1 MISEVTTTYKETR
14 NGIDASFSHVFA
26 QGETMAK
33 KVGSQISMPRIVS
46 RQTHR
51 SNAEA
56 TCPLEYFKRNVAIPF
71 LDHIIMCI
79 EQQFSESAMIATS
92 LLGLVPSIMCSKEVN
107 IQTAV
112 VTYAADLPSPELLH
126 LEMDRWKERY
136 ITMSPDERP
145 SSPAEA
151 IKECDHDCLHYSSSI
166 L

>member
-1 MISEVTTTYKETR
+1 
-14 NGIDASFSHVFA
+14 
-26 QGETMAK
+26 MAK

-92 LLGLVPSIMCSKEVN
+92 LLGLVPSTMCSKEVN

-112 VTYAADLPSPELLH
+112 A
-126 LEMDRWKERY
+126 
-136 ITMSPDERP
+136 
-145 SSPAEA
+145 SS
-151 IKECDHDCLHYSSSI
+151 LYYQSR
-166 L
+166 